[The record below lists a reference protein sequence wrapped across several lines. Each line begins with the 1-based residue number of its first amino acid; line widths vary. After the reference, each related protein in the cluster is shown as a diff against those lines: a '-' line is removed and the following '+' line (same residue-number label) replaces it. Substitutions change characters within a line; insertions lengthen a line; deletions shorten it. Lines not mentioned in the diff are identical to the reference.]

1 MASRRTSQ
9 VTVPRTTRTAAGRRR
24 AAAAAAGALIAA
36 ALVGPAPANAG
47 WSSTSPS
54 GGNDPAGYGG
64 APDATD
70 NGGGGGV
77 PEQSLP
83 PVTARAAIVVDRATG
98 NVLGA
103 TNPDL
108 LWAPASTTKMMT
120 GLLAS
125 EAIAAGE
132 ASLSD
137 TVRIPGNV
145 AIEGGGTIGLA
156 PGDTISL
163 QDLLYIAMLDSKG
176 DAATAIAMHVGG
188 YPSLWSWS
196 ARDAFIE
203 RMNERAAELGLDHTS
218 FVDVSGR
225 DPEDLGTEGVAG
237 YGECTGGN
245 QFWEEDCAHYSTARD
260 LAALARVLLDDPL
273 LATIVSTPSRRT
285 TTWRSHTGASRDY
298 TVTSTNDLLPTRP
311 QAYPGAYGV
320 KTGTTHMAGE
330 VLVSAAENDP
340 KAPPPAALG
349 IEATMSA
356 GPLASSTIQSS
367 QPSASVQ
374 PNQGRQ
380 SSGSDVI
387 AVVLGSDEDRRFT
400 DSRALLDFGLHRAP

>member
-83 PVTARAAIVVDRATG
+83 SVTARAAIVVDRATG

-145 AIEGGGTIGLA
+145 AIEGGGSIGLA

-163 QDLLYIAMLDSKG
+163 QDLLYIAMLDSK
-176 DAATAIAMHVGG
+176 
-188 YPSLWSWS
+188 
-196 ARDAFIE
+196 
-203 RMNERAAELGLDHTS
+203 
-218 FVDVSGR
+218 
-225 DPEDLGTEGVAG
+225 GVAG

-330 VLVSAAENDP
+330 VLVSAAKNDP
-340 KAPPPAALG
+340 QGSASGSTRQRGHHERRPAGILDDPEQPAVRLRPAEPGTPELRLGCDRGGPRLRRGSPVHRQPSPARLRAAPRAVVAYFGPAATG
-349 IEATMSA
+349 GAE
-356 GPLASSTIQSS
+356 P
-367 QPSASVQ
+367 P
-374 PNQGRQ
+374 GR
-380 SSGSDVI
+380 GC
-387 AVVLGSDEDRRFT
+387 A
-400 DSRALLDFGLHRAP
+400 APARS